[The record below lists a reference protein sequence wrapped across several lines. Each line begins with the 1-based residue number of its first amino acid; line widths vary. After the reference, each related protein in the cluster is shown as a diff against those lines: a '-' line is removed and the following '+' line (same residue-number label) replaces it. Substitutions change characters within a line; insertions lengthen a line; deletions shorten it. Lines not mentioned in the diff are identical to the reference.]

1 MQFSYLSFT
10 SRARTMRHTDL
21 MKIPTI
27 VSGMALSFLLFSASI
42 QAAPVVYTTNL
53 SASAEADSEN
63 TSTGTGSA
71 WFTHDWDTHVLT
83 ISVMF
88 SGLTGVTT
96 VSHIHAATD
105 LAFSGNAG
113 VATQVPT
120 FTGFPGIGAPPG
132 VTTGS
137 YENSFDLSLAGSFNP
152 AFVTSNGGSVAM
164 AEASLIAAME
174 GGNAYLN
181 IHTVYKPA
189 GEIRGYIARRVPD
202 TASTLALLIPGFL
215 MAIGLTYR
223 NRRTA

>member
-1 MQFSYLSFT
+1 
-10 SRARTMRHTDL
+10 
-21 MKIPTI
+21 MKIPYI
-27 VSGMALSFLLFSASI
+27 ASGMALSFLLFSASI
-42 QAAPVVYTTNL
+42 HAAPVVYTTTL
-53 SASAEADSEN
+53 SASAEADPTN

-71 WFTHDWDTHVLT
+71 WFTHDFDTHMLT
-83 ISVMF
+83 INVMF

-96 VSHIHAATD
+96 VSHIHAVTA

-120 FTGFPGIGAPPG
+120 FSGFPAG
-132 VTTGS
+132 VSFGS
-137 YENSFDLSLAGSFNP
+137 YNHSFDLTEASSFNA
-152 AFVTSNGGSVAM
+152 AFLNNATNLGSTAT
-164 AEASLIAAME
+164 AEATLIAAME

-181 IHTVYKPA
+181 IHSDYKAA

-223 NRRTA
+223 NRHQA